1 MGENNLE
8 SKQATEETQR
18 ANDAVLAA
26 LPFSDDED
34 FRRVRRGFI
43 ATREEPLILGPEGTP
58 VWDLNEYD
66 FLQGEAPDT
75 ANPSLWRQAQLN
87 VEHGLFEIA
96 DGFYQV
102 RGYDL
107 ANITFI
113 RGESGWIVIDPLT
126 CNETAAAALALI
138 QEHVADLPVVAVI
151 HTHSHVDHFAGVEGV
166 VSKEDVK
173 AGKVQ
178 ILAPEGFLEAA
189 VSENVIAGNSMG
201 RRAMYMY
208 GNVLPRQAKG
218 HIDAGLGKGTALGTL
233 SLIAPT
239 DTISETGETRT
250 IDGVEIEFQITPGTE
265 APAEMNFYFPQHRV
279 LCMAENCT
287 ATLHNLYTLRGAQV
301 RDALNWSKYLH
312 ESYNLFADRTDTVF
326 ASHHWPRWGQ
336 EEIGV
341 YLKQQR
347 DLYRY
352 IHDQS
357 MRMANQGYNGTEI
370 AEMLQLPASLQE
382 QFYNHGYY
390 GTVNH
395 NAKAVYQRYVGW
407 FDGNPANLHSL
418 PTEEASRKYVD
429 FMGGAQAVLE
439 KARESYVA
447 GEYRWV
453 AQVVNHVVFADPS
466 NEVARALQAD
476 ALEQM
481 GYQAESG
488 PWRDFYLSGA
498 QELRQGVD
506 PSLIPDLKQQG
517 KDIIPA
523 MTVDMLLDAM
533 AVRLNAE
540 RAEGKTLT
548 LNMDFTDTGLQYV
561 LGLENSAFNYTSGAL
576 APDADATLHITRTA
590 MDALILGADVT
601 DKFANGEISIEGN
614 AEAMGEIFGL
624 LDDPDPAF
632 NIVTP

>member
-8 SKQATEETQR
+8 SKQATLETRR
-18 ANDAVLAA
+18 ANEAVLAA
-26 LPFSDDED
+26 LPFADDED
-34 FRRVRRGFI
+34 FRRVRHGFI
-43 ATREEPLILGPEGTP
+43 ATREDPLILGPEGTP
-58 VWDLNEYD
+58 VWDLNEYA
-66 FLQGEAPDT
+66 FLAGDAPDT
-75 ANPSLWRQAQLN
+75 ANPSLWRQAKLN

-96 DGFYQV
+96 EGFYQV
-102 RGYDL
+102 RGFDL

-113 RGESGWIVIDPLT
+113 RGESGWIIIDPLT
-126 CNETAAAALALI
+126 CNETAAASLALVR
-138 QEHVADLPVVAVI
+138 EHVADLPVVAVI

-166 VSKEDVK
+166 VSKADVQS
-173 AGKVQ
+173 GKVQ

-189 VSENVIAGNSMG
+189 VSENVIAGNSMS

-208 GNVLPRQAKG
+208 GNILPREAQG

-370 AEMLQLPASLQE
+370 AEMLKLPASLQE
-382 QFYNHGYY
+382 QFFNHGYY

-418 PTEEASRKYVD
+418 PTQEASQKYVD
-429 FMGGAQAVLE
+429 FMGGPESVLE
-439 KARESYVA
+439 KARDSFAA

-466 NEVARALQAD
+466 NETARALQAD

-506 PSLIPDLKQQG
+506 PSLIPDLKEQG

-548 LNMDFTDTGLQYV
+548 LNMDFTDTGLKYV
-561 LGLENSAFNYTSGAL
+561 LGLGNSAFNYTSGAL
-576 APDADATLHITRTA
+576 VDDADATLHITRTA